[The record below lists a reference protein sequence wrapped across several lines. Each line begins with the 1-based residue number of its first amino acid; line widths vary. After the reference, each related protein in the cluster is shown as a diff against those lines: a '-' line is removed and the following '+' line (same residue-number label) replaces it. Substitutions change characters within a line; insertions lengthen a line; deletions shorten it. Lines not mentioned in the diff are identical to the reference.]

1 MKNYYLRQ
9 QRDKLRKNERMG
21 PVDERNTARQA
32 ARVQQLDEIAQLQYV
47 RYLLYENGEGAG
59 GVYRIH

>member
-1 MKNYYLRQ
+1 MNETPRV
-9 QRDKLRKNERMG
+9 KLHGFNK
-21 PVDERNTARQA
+21 
-32 ARVQQLDEIAQLQYV
+32 LDEIAQLQYV